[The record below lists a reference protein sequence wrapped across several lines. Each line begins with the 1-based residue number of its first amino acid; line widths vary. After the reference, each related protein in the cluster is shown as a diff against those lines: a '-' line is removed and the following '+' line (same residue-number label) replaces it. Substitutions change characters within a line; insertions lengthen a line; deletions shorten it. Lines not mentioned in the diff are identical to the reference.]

1 VKSGRPN
8 AWASPSLARQL
19 EKILSRRR
27 ARDGEHSTEKEIG
40 PATNSHELRKLPE
53 SELTGVRNS
62 RKRGNQTQ
70 IEAGNG
76 DREPAHDD

>member
-1 VKSGRPN
+1 VVDRMLGRHQVLHGN
-8 AWASPSLARQL
+8 WR
-19 EKILSRRR
+19 K
-27 ARDGEHSTEKEIG
+27 HSTEKEIG
-40 PATNSHELRKLPE
+40 PATNSHELRKLLE